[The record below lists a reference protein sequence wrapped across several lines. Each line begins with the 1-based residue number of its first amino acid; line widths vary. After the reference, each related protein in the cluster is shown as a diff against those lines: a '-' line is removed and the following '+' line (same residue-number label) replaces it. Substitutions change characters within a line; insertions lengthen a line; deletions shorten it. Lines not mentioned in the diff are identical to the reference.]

1 MTSGSFSTNAYQN
14 RNLVFSWS
22 VQSQSVDKSETVI
35 AWKVSG
41 GGSATGYYYT
51 QNFVLKIDGVTVWS
65 LPYSSGQVKLYNGT
79 VVKEGTTTIKHN
91 KQGKASFTAYL
102 EAGIYV
108 WSPANCKGSET
119 FELPDIARAST
130 IDSAENIT
138 LGNPCAVKWTPKA
151 GGFYFKL
158 NFKLGNWSHTTSLIK
173 LTSASAYTYK
183 GYSPPVDGVAQQITK
198 SKKGTMTVTLY
209 TYSDSGGNNQIGGSD
224 SETFQVTVPD
234 NDATKPTVSMSLKPV
249 SNLPSEFAGLYIQG
263 RTKVDAD
270 FTGSAKFGASM
281 GAYSMTVGGKTY
293 GSPYASAYLT
303 TDGSVEVKGTGTD
316 SREISRVVTETI
328 NVLKYAKPQ
337 AKLTRCERCSADGTP
352 NDSGESLLLTVG
364 KVYSDLNGKNR
375 CKAYLRWRLATAPE
389 TGYSSWIE
397 LPGQTAD
404 GFSGVYSNVVFMATV
419 SYVVQVKVQDTVGEY
434 ATISATIPTAEVH
447 SHETHNGLALGMYR
461 DSGGFEVAWDTHLYG
476 NVSGRVMG
484 LGALPQIPP
493 NSDVNNYRS
502 FGAWSIPTNAVAET
516 INNLPN
522 PYAGVLVVKSGTG
535 TDDMEGNYV
544 YIIQEYTNYR
554 GNVRKY
560 RCIATTGVAGEWSY
574 DEWTNM

>member
-1 MTSGSFSTNAYQN
+1 MTSGSFSTNGYQN

-22 VQSQSVDKSETVI
+22 VQSQSVDRNESII

-91 KQGKASFTAYL
+91 EQGKASFTAYL

-108 WSPANCKGSET
+108 WSPANCKGSGT
-119 FELPDIARAST
+119 FDLPEISRAST
-130 IDSAENIT
+130 IDAAENIT

-183 GYSPPVDGVAQQITK
+183 QYSPPVDGVAQQITK
-198 SKKGTMTVTLY
+198 SKTGTMTVTLY
-209 TYSDSGGNNQIGGSD
+209 TYSDSGGNNQIGNAD

-249 SNLPSEFAGLYIQG
+249 SSLPSEFEGLYIQG

-270 FTGSAKFGASM
+270 CTGSAKFGASM
-281 GAYSMTVGGKTY
+281 GAYSMTLGGKTY
-293 GSPYASAYLT
+293 GSPYTSAYLT

-316 SREISRVVTETI
+316 SREISRVVTKTI

-337 AKLTRCERCSADGTP
+337 AKLTRCERCNADGTP

-364 KVYSDLNGKNR
+364 KVYSDLSGKNR
-375 CKAYLRWRLATAPE
+375 CKAYLRWRMATAPE

-397 LPGQTAD
+397 LPNQSANA
-404 GFSGVYSNVVFMATV
+404 FSGVYSDVVFMATV

-434 ATISATIPTAEVH
+434 ATISATIPTSEVH
-447 SHETHNGLALGMYR
+447 SHETRNGLALGMYKA
-461 DSGGFEVAWDTHLYG
+461 DGGLEVAWSSHFYG
-476 NVSGRVMG
+476 NVYGRVLG
-484 LGALPQIPP
+484 LGALPKIPRG
-493 NSDVNNYRS
+493 SDVNDYRS
-502 FGAWSIPTNAVAET
+502 FGAWGIHTNADAET
-516 INNLPN
+516 ILNLPIN
-522 PYAGVLVVKSGTG
+522 QAGILVVHSGTG
-535 TDDMEGNYV
+535 SGYLEGPYAYLIQT
-544 YIIQEYTNYR
+544 YISYR
-554 GNVRKY
+554 GNVRVY
-560 RCIATTGVAGEWSY
+560 RSIATTGVAGQWEY
-574 DEWTNM
+574 GEWTDM